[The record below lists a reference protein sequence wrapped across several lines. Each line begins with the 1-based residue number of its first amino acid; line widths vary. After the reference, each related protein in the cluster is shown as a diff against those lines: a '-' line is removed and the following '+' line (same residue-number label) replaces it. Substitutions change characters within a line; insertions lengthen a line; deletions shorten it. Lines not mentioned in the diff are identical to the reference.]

1 MMPLTR
7 WITTKPAVWIALHL
21 KYASH
26 KLFPLLSMRF
36 NGCLVHGTLP
46 NVIMSVMLVPL
57 HKDKAGKLNSIDQY
71 RPVAL
76 ASILS
81 KVLEK
86 ILLTKL
92 EIYVLA
98 TDNQFGFKIKHG
110 TDS

>member
-1 MMPLTR
+1 MPLTR
-7 WITTKPAVWIALHL
+7 WITTKPAVWTALHL

-46 NVIMSVMLVPL
+46 NAIMSVMLVPL

-86 ILLTKL
+86 ILLMSLLLTISL
-92 EIYVLA
+92 GS
-98 TDNQFGFKIKHG
+98 N
-110 TDS
+110 